1 MSNPLLDLLLRLL
14 VFPIAPQLQDL
25 LPLLQDPQPNIG
37 EKLIEQYFFFQEK
50 ISIESFSSNNMASSH
65 DPCDFKLKLGHASM
79 CHCAIIVGDLP
90 DRQGPGSHTEV
101 PTTPSQ
107 MSIIHLT
114 RVVGTLVP

>member
-1 MSNPLLDLLLRLL
+1 MIPAISNL
-14 VFPIAPQLQDL
+14 
-25 LPLLQDPQPNIG
+25 N
-37 EKLIEQYFFFQEK
+37 
-50 ISIESFSSNNMASSH
+50 
-65 DPCDFKLKLGHASM
+65 LGTRA
-79 CHCAIIVGDLP
+79 CAIIVGDLP